1 MNDQIKIPKILYDA
15 ILKYL
20 DSKPASQ
27 ECRKLARMLREN
39 SEGMDA

>member
-1 MNDQIKIPKILYDA
+1 MGEQVKIPRILYRA

-27 ECRKLARMLREN
+27 ECRRLARMLREN
-39 SEGMDA
+39 CE